1 LIYSFTLKDGVMSND
16 NNDTEFAFVIDG
28 IIDRNGV
35 IVIESVKQQDQL
47 RSKGYGEK
55 IKDMYILESYEAL
68 FLLYCKRLVL
78 KKQKNILDFSN
89 FLQTLLKIDLFIFTK
104 FLIFRD
110 LRTRGYIAK
119 EGFGFGNDFRVY
131 ERGEYSRK
139 AAKYVIFGINE
150 GISIK
155 ANTLFQNIRSI
166 EKMGKEAIIAV
177 IERRGEII
185 YYKVNQKRFS
195 QNVKFLPEQKITS

>member
-1 LIYSFTLKDGVMSND
+1 LIYSFTLENLTLSNEK
-16 NNDTEFAFVIDG
+16 DTEFAFNIEG
-28 IIDRNGV
+28 MIDRNGV
-35 IVIESVKQQDQL
+35 IVVESVKQQDQL

-68 FLLYCKRLVL
+68 FLLYYNRLVL
-78 KKQKNILDFSN
+78 KKQKSILDFSTY
-89 FLQTLLKIDLFIFTK
+89 LQILLKIDLSIFTK

-110 LRTRGYIAK
+110 LRTRGYIPK
-119 EGFGFGNDFRVY
+119 EGFGFGIDFRVY

-150 GISIK
+150 GLSVK
-155 ANTLFQNIRSI
+155 ANILLENIRSI

-185 YYKVNQKRFS
+185 YYKVNQKKFPP
-195 QNVKFLPEQKITS
+195 NIKFLPQQ

>member
-1 LIYSFTLKDGVMSND
+1 MMSND
-16 NNDTEFAFVIDG
+16 NETEFAFVIEG
-28 IIDRNGV
+28 VITRNGV
-35 IVIESVKQQDQL
+35 VVIESVKQQDQL

-55 IKDMYILESYEAL
+55 IQDMYILESYEAL
-68 FLLYCKRLVL
+68 FLLYSKRLFL
-78 KKQKNILDFSN
+78 KKKKTIVDFSN
-89 FLQTLLKIDLFIFTK
+89 FLQTLLKKDLSIFTK

-139 AAKYVIFGINE
+139 PAKYVIFGINE

-155 ANTLFQNIRSI
+155 ANLLYENIRSI

-185 YYKVNQKRFS
+185 YYKVNLK
-195 QNVKFLPEQKITS
+195 KFTNNIKLLQDKNIEK

>member
-1 LIYSFTLKDGVMSND
+1 MIYSFTLEDNRMSND
-16 NNDTEFAFVIDG
+16 NESEFAFVIEG
-28 IIDRNGV
+28 IIDRNGAV
-35 IVIESVKQQDQL
+35 VIESVQQQDQL
-47 RSKGYGEK
+47 RNKGYGVKIQEK
-55 IKDMYILESYEAL
+55 FILESYESL
-68 FLLYCKRLVL
+68 FLLYSKRLVL
-78 KKQKNILDFSN
+78 KKKKKIIDFSN
-89 FLQTLLKIDLFIFTK
+89 FLQTLLKKDLSIFTK

-110 LRTRGYIAK
+110 LRTRGYIAQ

-139 AAKYVIFGINE
+139 PAKYIIFGINE

-155 ANTLFQNIRSI
+155 ANLLYENIRSI

-185 YYKVNQKRFS
+185 YYKVNLK
-195 QNVKFLPEQKITS
+195 KFIKNIRAPLDKIAE

>member
-1 LIYSFTLKDGVMSND
+1 MSND
-16 NNDTEFAFVIDG
+16 NDMEFAFVIEG
-28 IIDRNGV
+28 VIHKNGV
-35 IVIESVKQQDQL
+35 VLIESVKQQDQL

-55 IKDMYILESYEAL
+55 IQDMYILESYEAL
-68 FLLYCKRLVL
+68 FLLYSKRLVL
-78 KKQKNILDFSN
+78 KKKKTIVDFSN
-89 FLQTLLKIDLFIFTK
+89 FLQTLLKKDLSIFTK

-131 ERGEYSRK
+131 ERGEYCRK
-139 AAKYVIFGINE
+139 PAKYVIFGINE

-155 ANTLFQNIRSI
+155 ANLLYENIRSI

-185 YYKVNQKRFS
+185 YYKVNRKNFTKNNS
-195 QNVKFLPEQKITS
+195 FPLDKNIEK

>member
-1 LIYSFTLKDGVMSND
+1 VYLSNE
-16 NNDTEFAFVIDG
+16 NDIEFAFVIDG

-35 IVIESVKQQDQL
+35 ILIYSVKQQDQL

-55 IKDMYILESYEAL
+55 IKDMYILENYEAL
-68 FLLYCKRLVL
+68 FLLYSKRLVL
-78 KKQKNILDFSN
+78 TKQKSTLDFST
-89 FLQTLLKIDLFIFTK
+89 FLQTLLKNDLSIFTK

-119 EGFGFGNDFRVY
+119 EGFGFGDDFRVY

-150 GISIK
+150 GISVK
-155 ANTLFQNIRSI
+155 ANILFENIRSI

-185 YYKVNQKRFS
+185 YYKVSRKKFS
-195 QNVKFLPEQKITS
+195 PNTKFLPQQKIK

>member
-1 LIYSFTLKDGVMSND
+1 MIYSFTLENLNLSND
-16 NNDTEFAFVIDG
+16 KDTEFAFNIDAM
-28 IIDRNGV
+28 IDQNGV
-35 IVIESVKQQDQL
+35 IVVESVKQQDQL

-150 GISIK
+150 GLSVK
-155 ANTLFQNIRSI
+155 ANILFENIRSI

-185 YYKVNQKRFS
+185 YYKVNQKKFS
-195 QNVKFLPEQKITS
+195 PNIKFLPHK

>member
-1 LIYSFTLKDGVMSND
+1 VYLSNE
-16 NNDTEFAFVIDG
+16 NDIEFAFVIDG

-35 IVIESVKQQDQL
+35 ILIYSVKQQDQL

-55 IKDMYILESYEAL
+55 IKDMYILENYEAL
-68 FLLYCKRLVL
+68 FLLYSKRLVL
-78 KKQKNILDFSN
+78 TKQKSTLDFST
-89 FLQTLLKIDLFIFTK
+89 FLQTLLKNDLSIFTK

-119 EGFGFGNDFRVY
+119 EGFGFGDDFRVY

-150 GISIK
+150 GISVK
-155 ANTLFQNIRSI
+155 ANILFENIRSI

-185 YYKVNQKRFS
+185 YYKVSRKKFS
-195 QNVKFLPEQKITS
+195 PNTKFLPQQKIT

>member
-1 LIYSFTLKDGVMSND
+1 MENLNLSNEK
-16 NNDTEFAFVIDG
+16 DTEFAFNIEG
-28 IIDRNGV
+28 MIDRNGV
-35 IVIESVKQQDQL
+35 IVVESVKQQDQL

-68 FLLYCKRLVL
+68 FLLYYNRLVL
-78 KKQKNILDFSN
+78 KKQKSILDFSTY
-89 FLQTLLKIDLFIFTK
+89 LQILLKIDLSIFTK

-110 LRTRGYIAK
+110 LRTRGYIPK

-150 GISIK
+150 GLSVK
-155 ANTLFQNIRSI
+155 ANILLENIRSI

-185 YYKVNQKRFS
+185 YYKVNQKKFPP
-195 QNVKFLPEQKITS
+195 NIKFLPQQ

>member
-1 LIYSFTLKDGVMSND
+1 MSND
-16 NNDTEFAFVIDG
+16 NDTEFAFVIDG

-55 IKDMYILESYEAL
+55 INDMYILESYEAL

-78 KKQKNILDFSN
+78 KKHKTILDFSN

-131 ERGEYSRK
+131 ERGDYSRK

-155 ANTLFQNIRSI
+155 AKILFQNIRSI

-185 YYKVNQKRFS
+185 YYKVNLKKFS
-195 QNVKFLPEQKITS
+195 QNIKFLPEQNIT

>member
-1 LIYSFTLKDGVMSND
+1 MSND
-16 NNDTEFAFVIDG
+16 NDTEFAFVIDG

-55 IKDMYILESYEAL
+55 IKDTYILESYEAL

-78 KKQKNILDFSN
+78 KKQKTILDFSN

-110 LRTRGYIAK
+110 LRTRGYIPK

-155 ANTLFQNIRSI
+155 ANILFQNIRSI

-185 YYKVNQKRFS
+185 YYKVNLKKFS
-195 QNVKFLPEQKITS
+195 QNIKFLPEQNIT

>member
-1 LIYSFTLKDGVMSND
+1 MSND
-16 NNDTEFAFVIDG
+16 NETEFAFVIEG
-28 IIDRNGV
+28 VIHRNGV
-35 IVIESVKQQDQL
+35 VVIESVKQQDQL

-55 IKDMYILESYEAL
+55 IQDMYILESYEAL
-68 FLLYCKRLVL
+68 FLLYSKRLIL
-78 KKQKNILDFSN
+78 KKNKTIVDFSN
-89 FLQTLLKIDLFIFTK
+89 FLQTLLKKDLSIFTK

-110 LRTRGYIAK
+110 LRARGYIAK

-139 AAKYVIFGINE
+139 PAKYIIFGINE

-155 ANTLFQNIRSI
+155 ANLLYENIRSI

-185 YYKVNQKRFS
+185 YYKVNLK
-195 QNVKFLPEQKITS
+195 KFTKNIKLPQDKNIEK

>member
-1 LIYSFTLKDGVMSND
+1 MENLTLSNEK
-16 NNDTEFAFVIDG
+16 DTEFAFNIEG
-28 IIDRNGV
+28 MIDRNGL
-35 IVIESVKQQDQL
+35 IVVESVKQQDQL

-68 FLLYCKRLVL
+68 FLLYYNRLVL
-78 KKQKNILDFSN
+78 KKQKSILDFSTY
-89 FLQTLLKIDLFIFTK
+89 LQILLKIDLSIFTK

-110 LRTRGYIAK
+110 LRTRGYIPK

-150 GISIK
+150 GLSVK
-155 ANTLFQNIRSI
+155 ANILLENIRSI

-185 YYKVNQKRFS
+185 YYKVNQKKFPP
-195 QNVKFLPEQKITS
+195 NIKFLPQQ

>member
-1 LIYSFTLKDGVMSND
+1 LNLSND
-16 NNDTEFAFVIDG
+16 KDTEFAFNIDG
-28 IIDRNGV
+28 MIDQNGV
-35 IVIESVKQQDQL
+35 IVVESVKQQDQL

-68 FLLYCKRLVL
+68 FLLYYNRLVL
-78 KKQKNILDFSN
+78 KKQKSILDFST
-89 FLQTLLKIDLFIFTK
+89 FLQTLLEIDLSIFTK

-110 LRTRGYIAK
+110 LRTRGYIPK

-150 GISIK
+150 GLSVK
-155 ANTLFQNIRSI
+155 ANILFENIRSI

-185 YYKVNQKRFS
+185 YYKVNQKKFS
-195 QNVKFLPEQKITS
+195 PNIKFLPHK

>member
-1 LIYSFTLKDGVMSND
+1 MEDVYLSNE
-16 NNDTEFAFVIDG
+16 NDIEFAFVIDG

-35 IVIESVKQQDQL
+35 ILIDSVKQQDQL

-55 IKDMYILESYEAL
+55 IKDRYILENYEAL
-68 FLLYCKRLVL
+68 FLLYSKRLVL
-78 KKQKNILDFSN
+78 TKQKSTLDFST
-89 FLQTLLKIDLFIFTK
+89 FLQTLLKNDLSIFTK

-119 EGFGFGNDFRVY
+119 EGFGFGDDFRVY

-150 GISIK
+150 GISVK
-155 ANTLFQNIRSI
+155 ANILFENIRSI

-185 YYKVNQKRFS
+185 YYKVSRKKFS
-195 QNVKFLPEQKITS
+195 PNTKFLPQQKIT

>member
-1 LIYSFTLKDGVMSND
+1 MENLNLSND
-16 NNDTEFAFVIDG
+16 KDTEFAFNIDG
-28 IIDRNGV
+28 MIDRNGV
-35 IVIESVKQQDQL
+35 IVVESVKQQDQL

-68 FLLYCKRLVL
+68 FLLYYNRLVL
-78 KKQKNILDFSN
+78 KKQKSILDFST
-89 FLQTLLKIDLFIFTK
+89 FLQTLLKIDLSIFTK

-110 LRTRGYIAK
+110 LRTRGYIPK

-150 GISIK
+150 GLSVK
-155 ANTLFQNIRSI
+155 ANILLENIRSI

-185 YYKVNQKRFS
+185 YYKVNQKKFPP
-195 QNVKFLPEQKITS
+195 NIKFLPQQ

>member
-1 LIYSFTLKDGVMSND
+1 LIYSFTLEDAYLSND
-16 NNDTEFAFVIDG
+16 NDTEFAFVIDG
-28 IIDRNGV
+28 MIDRNGV
-35 IVIESVKQQDQL
+35 IVIDSVKQQDQL

-55 IKDMYILESYEAL
+55 IKDMYILENYEAL
-68 FLLYCKRLVL
+68 FLLYSKRLVL
-78 KKQKNILDFSN
+78 KKQKSTLDFST
-89 FLQTLLKIDLFIFTK
+89 FLQTLLKNDLSIFTK

-150 GISIK
+150 GISVK
-155 ANTLFQNIRSI
+155 ANILFENIRSI

-195 QNVKFLPEQKITS
+195 QNVKFLPAQKITS

>member
-1 LIYSFTLKDGVMSND
+1 VYLSNE
-16 NNDTEFAFVIDG
+16 NDIEFAFVIDG

-35 IVIESVKQQDQL
+35 IVIDSVKQQDQL

-55 IKDMYILESYEAL
+55 IKDMYILENYEAL
-68 FLLYCKRLVL
+68 FLLYSKRLVL
-78 KKQKNILDFSN
+78 TKQKSTLDFST
-89 FLQTLLKIDLFIFTK
+89 FLQTLLKNDLSIFTK

-119 EGFGFGNDFRVY
+119 EGFGFGDDFRVY

-150 GISIK
+150 GISVK
-155 ANTLFQNIRSI
+155 ANILFENIRSI

-185 YYKVNQKRFS
+185 YYKVSRKKFS
-195 QNVKFLPEQKITS
+195 PNTKFLPQQKIT

>member
-1 LIYSFTLKDGVMSND
+1 MIYSFTLENLNLSND
-16 NNDTEFAFVIDG
+16 KDTEFAFNIDG
-28 IIDRNGV
+28 MIDQNGV
-35 IVIESVKQQDQL
+35 IVVESVKQQDQL

-68 FLLYCKRLVL
+68 FLLYYNRLVL
-78 KKQKNILDFSN
+78 KKQKSILDFST
-89 FLQTLLKIDLFIFTK
+89 FLQTLLKIDLSIFTK

-110 LRTRGYIAK
+110 LRTRGYIPK

-150 GISIK
+150 GLSVE
-155 ANTLFQNIRSI
+155 ANILFENIRSI

-185 YYKVNQKRFS
+185 YYKVNQKKFS
-195 QNVKFLPEQKITS
+195 PNIKFLPHK

>member
-1 LIYSFTLKDGVMSND
+1 MSND
-16 NNDTEFAFVIDG
+16 NDMEFAFVIEG
-28 IIDRNGV
+28 VIHKNGV
-35 IVIESVKQQDQL
+35 VLIESVKQQDQL

-55 IKDMYILESYEAL
+55 IQDMYIVESYEAL
-68 FLLYCKRLVL
+68 FLLYSRRLVL
-78 KKQKNILDFSN
+78 KKKKTIVDFSN
-89 FLQTLLKIDLFIFTK
+89 FLQMLLKKDLSIFTK

-139 AAKYVIFGINE
+139 PAKYIILGINE

-155 ANTLFQNIRSI
+155 ANLLYENIRSI

-185 YYKVNQKRFS
+185 YYKVNRK
-195 QNVKFLPEQKITS
+195 KFTKNISFPLDKNIEK

>member
-1 LIYSFTLKDGVMSND
+1 LNLSND
-16 NNDTEFAFVIDG
+16 KDTEFAFNIDG
-28 IIDRNGV
+28 MIDQNGV
-35 IVIESVKQQDQL
+35 IVVESVKQQDQL

-68 FLLYCKRLVL
+68 FLLYYNRLVL
-78 KKQKNILDFSN
+78 KKQKSILDFST
-89 FLQTLLKIDLFIFTK
+89 FLQTLLKIDLSIFTK

-110 LRTRGYIAK
+110 LRTRGYIPK

-150 GISIK
+150 GLSVK
-155 ANTLFQNIRSI
+155 ANILFENIRSI

-185 YYKVNQKRFS
+185 YYKVNQKKFS
-195 QNVKFLPEQKITS
+195 PNIKFLPHK

>member
-1 LIYSFTLKDGVMSND
+1 MSND
-16 NNDTEFAFVIDG
+16 NDTEFAFLIDG

-89 FLQTLLKIDLFIFTK
+89 FLQTLLKIDLFIIIK
-104 FLIFRD
+104 YLI
-110 LRTRGYIAK
+110 LRYLIKLEYIAMLS
-119 EGFGFGNDFRVY
+119 N
-131 ERGEYSRK
+131 
-139 AAKYVIFGINE
+139 
-150 GISIK
+150 
-155 ANTLFQNIRSI
+155 
-166 EKMGKEAIIAV
+166 
-177 IERRGEII
+177 
-185 YYKVNQKRFS
+185 
-195 QNVKFLPEQKITS
+195 

>member
-1 LIYSFTLKDGVMSND
+1 VYLSNE
-16 NNDTEFAFVIDG
+16 NDIEFGFVIDG

-35 IVIESVKQQDQL
+35 ILIYSVKQQDQL

-55 IKDMYILESYEAL
+55 IKDMYILENYEAL
-68 FLLYCKRLVL
+68 FLLYSKRLVL
-78 KKQKNILDFSN
+78 TKQKSTLDFST
-89 FLQTLLKIDLFIFTK
+89 FLQTLLKNDLSIFTK

-119 EGFGFGNDFRVY
+119 EGFGFGDDFRVY

-150 GISIK
+150 GISVK
-155 ANTLFQNIRSI
+155 ANILFENIRSI

-185 YYKVNQKRFS
+185 YYKVSRKKFS
-195 QNVKFLPEQKITS
+195 PNTKFLPQQKIK

>member
-1 LIYSFTLKDGVMSND
+1 LIYSFTLEDAYLSND
-16 NNDTEFAFVIDG
+16 NDTEFAFVIDG
-28 IIDRNGV
+28 MIDRNGV
-35 IVIESVKQQDQL
+35 IVIDSVKQQDQL

-55 IKDMYILESYEAL
+55 IKDMYILENYEAL
-68 FLLYCKRLVL
+68 FLLYSKRLVL
-78 KKQKNILDFSN
+78 KKQKSTLDFST
-89 FLQTLLKIDLFIFTK
+89 FLQTLLKNDLSIFTK

-119 EGFGFGNDFRVY
+119 EGFDFGNDFRVY

-150 GISIK
+150 GISVK
-155 ANTLFQNIRSI
+155 ANILFENIRSI

-185 YYKVNQKRFS
+185 YYKVSRKKFS
-195 QNVKFLPEQKITS
+195 PNTKFLPQQKIK

>member
-1 LIYSFTLKDGVMSND
+1 MENLSLSND
-16 NNDTEFAFVIDG
+16 NDTEFAFSIDG
-28 IIDRNGV
+28 MINSNGL
-35 IVIESVKQQDQL
+35 IVVESIQQQDQL
-47 RSKGYGEK
+47 RNKGYGEK
-55 IKDMYILESYEAL
+55 IKDIYVLESYEAL
-68 FLLYCKRLVL
+68 FLLYSKRLVL
-78 KKQKNILDFSN
+78 KKQKVILDFST
-89 FLQTLLKIDLFIFTK
+89 FLQTLLKIDLSIFTK

-110 LRTRGYIAK
+110 LRTRGYVAK

-155 ANTLFQNIRSI
+155 ANRLFENIRSI

-185 YYKVNQKRFS
+185 YYKVNQK
-195 QNVKFLPEQKITS
+195 KFTPNNKSLPKENIT

>member
-1 LIYSFTLKDGVMSND
+1 MENLNLSND
-16 NNDTEFAFVIDG
+16 KDTEFAFNIDG
-28 IIDRNGV
+28 MIDQNGV
-35 IVIESVKQQDQL
+35 IVVESVKQQDQL

-68 FLLYCKRLVL
+68 FLLYYNRLVL
-78 KKQKNILDFSN
+78 KKQKSILDFST
-89 FLQTLLKIDLFIFTK
+89 FLQTLLKIDLSIFTK

-110 LRTRGYIAK
+110 LRTRGYIPK

-150 GISIK
+150 GLSVK
-155 ANTLFQNIRSI
+155 ANILFENIRSI

-185 YYKVNQKRFS
+185 YYKVNQKKFS
-195 QNVKFLPEQKITS
+195 PNIKFLPHK

>member
-1 LIYSFTLKDGVMSND
+1 LEDVYLSNE
-16 NNDTEFAFVIDG
+16 NDIEFGFVIDG

-35 IVIESVKQQDQL
+35 ILIYSVKQQDQL

-55 IKDMYILESYEAL
+55 IKDMYILENYEAL
-68 FLLYCKRLVL
+68 FLLYSKRLVL
-78 KKQKNILDFSN
+78 TKQKSTLDFST
-89 FLQTLLKIDLFIFTK
+89 FLQTLLKNDLSIFTK

-119 EGFGFGNDFRVY
+119 EGFGFGDDFRVY

-150 GISIK
+150 GISVR
-155 ANTLFQNIRSI
+155 ANILFENIRSI

-185 YYKVNQKRFS
+185 YYKVSRKKFS
-195 QNVKFLPEQKITS
+195 PNTKFLPQQKIK

>member
-1 LIYSFTLKDGVMSND
+1 MENLNLSND
-16 NNDTEFAFVIDG
+16 KDTEFAFNIDG
-28 IIDRNGV
+28 MIDQNGV
-35 IVIESVKQQDQL
+35 IVVESVKQQDQL

-55 IKDMYILESYEAL
+55 IKDIYILESYEAL
-68 FLLYCKRLVL
+68 FLLYYNRLVL
-78 KKQKNILDFSN
+78 KKQKSILDFST
-89 FLQTLLKIDLFIFTK
+89 FLQTLLKIDLSIFTK

-110 LRTRGYIAK
+110 LRTRGYIPK

-150 GISIK
+150 GLSVK
-155 ANTLFQNIRSI
+155 ANILFENIRSI

-185 YYKVNQKRFS
+185 YYKVNQKKFS
-195 QNVKFLPEQKITS
+195 TNIKFLPHK

>member
-1 LIYSFTLKDGVMSND
+1 MSND
-16 NNDTEFAFVIDG
+16 NETEFAFVIDG
-28 IIDRNGV
+28 VIHRNGV
-35 IVIESVKQQDQL
+35 VVIESVKQQDQL

-55 IKDMYILESYEAL
+55 IQDMYILESYEAL
-68 FLLYCKRLVL
+68 FLLYSKRLFL
-78 KKQKNILDFSN
+78 KKKKTIVDFSN
-89 FLQTLLKIDLFIFTK
+89 FLQTLLKKDLSIFTK

-139 AAKYVIFGINE
+139 PAKYVIFGINE

-155 ANTLFQNIRSI
+155 ANLLYENIRSI

-185 YYKVNQKRFS
+185 YYKVNLK
-195 QNVKFLPEQKITS
+195 KFTKNIKLPQDKNTEK

>member
-1 LIYSFTLKDGVMSND
+1 MENLNLSND
-16 NNDTEFAFVIDG
+16 KDTEFGFNIDG
-28 IIDRNGV
+28 MIDQNGV
-35 IVIESVKQQDQL
+35 IVVESVKQQDQL

-68 FLLYCKRLVL
+68 FLLYYNRLVL
-78 KKQKNILDFSN
+78 KKQKSILDFST
-89 FLQTLLKIDLFIFTK
+89 FLQTLLKIDLSIFTK

-110 LRTRGYIAK
+110 LRTRGYIPK

-131 ERGEYSRK
+131 ERGQYSRK

-150 GISIK
+150 GLSVK
-155 ANTLFQNIRSI
+155 ANILFENIRSI

-185 YYKVNQKRFS
+185 YYKVNQKKFS
-195 QNVKFLPEQKITS
+195 PNIKFLPHK

>member
-1 LIYSFTLKDGVMSND
+1 MNLSNEK
-16 NNDTEFAFVIDG
+16 DTEFAFNIDG
-28 IIDRNGV
+28 MIDQNGV
-35 IVIESVKQQDQL
+35 IVVESVKQQDQL

-68 FLLYCKRLVL
+68 FLLYYNRLVL
-78 KKQKNILDFSN
+78 KKQKSILDFST
-89 FLQTLLKIDLFIFTK
+89 FLQTLLKIDLSIFTK

-110 LRTRGYIAK
+110 LRTRGYIPK

-150 GISIK
+150 GLSVK
-155 ANTLFQNIRSI
+155 ANILFENIRSI

-185 YYKVNQKRFS
+185 YYKVNQKKFS
-195 QNVKFLPEQKITS
+195 PNIKFLPHK

>member
-1 LIYSFTLKDGVMSND
+1 LEDVYLSNE
-16 NNDTEFAFVIDG
+16 NDIEFAFVIDG
-28 IIDRNGV
+28 ILDRNGV
-35 IVIESVKQQDQL
+35 ILIDSVKQQDQL

-55 IKDMYILESYEAL
+55 IKDIYILENYEAL
-68 FLLYCKRLVL
+68 FLLYSKRLVL
-78 KKQKNILDFSN
+78 TKQKSTLDFST
-89 FLQTLLKIDLFIFTK
+89 FLQTLLKNDLSIFTK

-119 EGFGFGNDFRVY
+119 EGFGFGDDFRVY

-150 GISIK
+150 GISVK
-155 ANTLFQNIRSI
+155 ANILFENIRSI

-185 YYKVNQKRFS
+185 YYKVSRKKFS
-195 QNVKFLPEQKITS
+195 PNTKFLPQQKIT

>member
-1 LIYSFTLKDGVMSND
+1 MSND
-16 NNDTEFAFVIDG
+16 NETEFAFVIEG
-28 IIDRNGV
+28 VIHRNGV
-35 IVIESVKQQDQL
+35 VVIESVKQQDQL

-55 IKDMYILESYEAL
+55 IQDMYILESYEAL
-68 FLLYCKRLVL
+68 FLLYSKRLIL
-78 KKQKNILDFSN
+78 KKNKTIVDFSN
-89 FLQTLLKIDLFIFTK
+89 FLQTLLKKDLSIFTK

-110 LRTRGYIAK
+110 LRARGYIAK

-139 AAKYVIFGINE
+139 PAKYVIFGINE

-155 ANTLFQNIRSI
+155 ANLLYENIRSI

-185 YYKVNQKRFS
+185 YYKVNLKNFTK
-195 QNVKFLPEQKITS
+195 NIKLP

>member
-1 LIYSFTLKDGVMSND
+1 MENLNLSND
-16 NNDTEFAFVIDG
+16 KDTEFAFNIDG
-28 IIDRNGV
+28 MIDQNGV
-35 IVIESVKQQDQL
+35 IVVESVKQQDQL

-68 FLLYCKRLVL
+68 FLLYYNRLVL
-78 KKQKNILDFSN
+78 KKQKSILDFST
-89 FLQTLLKIDLFIFTK
+89 FLQTLLKIDLSIFTK

-110 LRTRGYIAK
+110 LRTRGYIPK

-150 GISIK
+150 GLSVK
-155 ANTLFQNIRSI
+155 ANILFENIRSI

-185 YYKVNQKRFS
+185 YYKVNQKKFS
-195 QNVKFLPEQKITS
+195 PNIKFLPQQ

>member
-1 LIYSFTLKDGVMSND
+1 MYLSNE
-16 NNDTEFAFVIDG
+16 NDIEFAFVIDG

-35 IVIESVKQQDQL
+35 ILIDSVKQQDQL

-55 IKDMYILESYEAL
+55 IKDMYILENYEAL
-68 FLLYCKRLVL
+68 FLLYSKRLVL
-78 KKQKNILDFSN
+78 TKQKSTLDFST
-89 FLQTLLKIDLFIFTK
+89 FLQTLLKNDLSIFTK

-119 EGFGFGNDFRVY
+119 EGFGFGDDFRVY
-131 ERGEYSRK
+131 ERGEYSKK

-150 GISIK
+150 GISVK
-155 ANTLFQNIRSI
+155 ANILFENIRSI

-185 YYKVNQKRFS
+185 YYKVSRKKFS
-195 QNVKFLPEQKITS
+195 PNTKFLPQQKIT

>member
-1 LIYSFTLKDGVMSND
+1 MSND
-16 NNDTEFAFVIDG
+16 NDTEFAFVIDG

-35 IVIESVKQQDQL
+35 IVIESVKHQDQL

-55 IKDMYILESYEAL
+55 IKDTYILESYEAL

-78 KKQKNILDFSN
+78 KKQKTILDFSN

-110 LRTRGYIAK
+110 LRTRGYIPK

-155 ANTLFQNIRSI
+155 ANILFQNIRSI

-185 YYKVNQKRFS
+185 YYKVNLKKFS
-195 QNVKFLPEQKITS
+195 QNIKFLPEQNIT

>member
-1 LIYSFTLKDGVMSND
+1 VYLSNE
-16 NNDTEFAFVIDG
+16 NDIEFAFVIDG

-35 IVIESVKQQDQL
+35 ILIYSVKQQDQL

-55 IKDMYILESYEAL
+55 IKDMYILENYEAL
-68 FLLYCKRLVL
+68 FLLYSKRLVL
-78 KKQKNILDFSN
+78 TKQKSTLDFST
-89 FLQTLLKIDLFIFTK
+89 FLQTLLKNDLSIFTK

-119 EGFGFGNDFRVY
+119 EGFGFGDDFRVY

-150 GISIK
+150 GISVR
-155 ANTLFQNIRSI
+155 ANILFENIRSI

-185 YYKVNQKRFS
+185 YYKVSRKKFS
-195 QNVKFLPEQKITS
+195 PNTKFLPQQKIT

>member
-1 LIYSFTLKDGVMSND
+1 MSND
-16 NNDTEFAFVIDG
+16 NETEFAFVIDG
-28 IIDRNGV
+28 VIHRNGV
-35 IVIESVKQQDQL
+35 VVIESVKQQDQL

-55 IKDMYILESYEAL
+55 IQDMYILESYEAL
-68 FLLYCKRLVL
+68 FLLYSKRLIV
-78 KKQKNILDFSN
+78 KKNKTMVDFSN
-89 FLQTLLKIDLFIFTK
+89 FLQTLLKKDLSIFTK

-110 LRTRGYIAK
+110 LRARGYIAK

-139 AAKYVIFGINE
+139 PAKYVIFGINE

-155 ANTLFQNIRSI
+155 ANLLYENIRSI

-185 YYKVNQKRFS
+185 YYKVNLK
-195 QNVKFLPEQKITS
+195 KFTKNIKLPQDKNTEK

>member
-1 LIYSFTLKDGVMSND
+1 MIYSFTLENLTLSNEK
-16 NNDTEFAFVIDG
+16 DTEFAFNIEG
-28 IIDRNGV
+28 MIDRNGV
-35 IVIESVKQQDQL
+35 IVVESVKQQDQL

-55 IKDMYILESYEAL
+55 IKEMYILESYEAL
-68 FLLYCKRLVL
+68 FLLYYNRLVL
-78 KKQKNILDFSN
+78 KKHESILDFST
-89 FLQTLLKIDLFIFTK
+89 FLQILLKLDLSIFTK

-110 LRTRGYIAK
+110 LRTRGYVPK

-150 GISIK
+150 GLSVK
-155 ANTLFQNIRSI
+155 ANILLENIRSI

-185 YYKVNQKRFS
+185 YYKVNQKKFPP
-195 QNVKFLPEQKITS
+195 NIKFLPQQ